1 MAKRFEDKLLGKV
14 EAPGS
19 DRNRMNEFAEK
30 NTPTPKTEDENQD
43 PVIKTEYS
51 VIFNNKKHAMV
62 CDDNGCTWSDK
73 KGVNSISLQ
82 KNGDVIMLS
91 GSGGNGNACGGRI
104 LINAKGGQ
112 LAKYDGPIITEASCP
127 AEDSSNGPGSNSS
140 ESSTKEKVA
149 CSNLYYGDSITECH
163 GEVRIRGTNIVL
175 EAADVLTLIGKS
187 KVLIQAGPS
196 GGGEIQLNA
205 GKITEKADT
214 REEITTG
221 QTMKIVSEDTT
232 LQFDPRA
239 SVNTISPGHV
249 NWQILGDYQQNIGG
263 VANITALGKPSVPPL
278 VEERTNSYAIR
289 TVGATGKGISID
301 SATLV
306 SINSAAAMTI
316 GSIGALN
323 VTSAAATITPASINV
338 LSGTGAS
345 ITATTGNVDIT
356 AIAGNVN
363 VKGLLI
369 YLN

>member
-1 MAKRFEDKLLGKV
+1 MTKRFEDNAYDNLA
-14 EAPGS
+14 APGS
-19 DRNRMNEFAEK
+19 SRNRMNEFADK
-30 NTPTPKTEDENQD
+30 KTVTPTTPDEEQD
-43 PVIKTEYS
+43 TVVETEYT
-51 VIFNNKKHAMV
+51 VVFNNKRYSLTV
-62 CDDNGCTWSDK
+62 DDSGASWSDK

-112 LAKYDGPIITEASCP
+112 LAKYDGPIITEASAATSTEP
-127 AEDSSNGPGSNSS
+127 SKGPGSDTT
-140 ESSTKEKVA
+140 ESSAKEQVA
-149 CSNLYYGDSITECH
+149 CSNLYYGDAITECH
-163 GEVRIRGTNIVL
+163 GEVRIKATNIVI
-175 EAADVLTLIGKS
+175 EAADVLSLIGKS

-205 GKITEKADT
+205 GKITQKADT

-239 SVNTISPGHV
+239 SVNTVSPGHV
-249 NWQILGDYQQNIGG
+249 NWQILGDFQQNIGG

-301 SATLV
+301 SATLATINAGAAINVGSVGPMLLDSKSKVDIVGVADV
-306 SINSAAAMTI
+306 SI
-316 GSIGALN
+316 
-323 VTSAAATITPASINV
+323 
-338 LSGTGAS
+338 TGANVRL
-345 ITATTGNVDIT
+345 TG
-356 AIAGNVN
+356 A
-363 VKGLLI
+363 LI